1 MKDVYKRIMVGVIV
15 LVIVACLFALIV
27 ELAKRTGVYKYLTY
41 EDTWGE
47 SKNCYIQSNQKSL
60 CEIDNNVVSVKQ
72 YYEVE

>member
-1 MKDVYKRIMVGVIV
+1 MKTYKRIIVGVIA
-15 LVIVACLFALIV
+15 LVIVTCLFVLII

-60 CEIDNNVVSVKQ
+60 CEIDNNIVSVKQ
-72 YYEVE
+72 YYEVK